1 VAPDDERAFSAF
13 LAVSGDGL
21 LRTATLLAGDHQ
33 GGQDL
38 LQTVLVKA
46 LRHWPRIRDEQ
57 PAAYLRRALATTA
70 VDEARR
76 RRWREVH
83 SAHLPEPGVRDRTA
97 TVDDRDALLRALRAL
112 PPRQRAVV
120 VLRYY
125 ADLSEAE
132 TARELGISTG
142 TVKSTA
148 SKALA
153 ALRVSVPH
161 REELA

>member
-1 VAPDDERAFSAF
+1 MTPDDERAFTAF
-13 LAVSGDGL
+13 LATSGDGL
-21 LRTATLLAGDHQ
+21 LRTATLLAGDRHR
-33 GGQDL
+33 GQDL
-38 LQTVLVKA
+38 LQVVLVKS

-70 VDEARR
+70 VDQSRR
-76 RRWREVH
+76 RRWREVGTDR
-83 SAHLPEPGVRDRTA
+83 LPELGGADA
-97 TVDDRDALLRALRAL
+97 TGTVHDRDELLRALRTLA
-112 PPRQRAVV
+112 PRQRAVL

-132 TARELGISTG
+132 VAAELGISTG

-148 SKALA
+148 SRALA
-153 ALRVSVPH
+153 ALRVTLPD